1 MKKKLA
7 VIAAI
12 LGIVS
17 MGSMVSAKDM
27 EITPGYY
34 DVDFTKYDFIDTSL
48 NTIQFP
54 QGSAS
59 FEPFFKKLDTLVFE
73 NRGKVRILPIG
84 GSHLQADV
92 ISGRIREHLVKEY
105 PGASAGRGFVF
116 PYSAARTNTPASY
129 ASYYK
134 GIWDKNKN
142 VQHEITKPLGLL
154 GIAVST
160 RDPRAEI
167 TLLLDKYNTEPIWG
181 ETSFRVFGYSD
192 SNDVEPVL
200 RIDSMD
206 VFGTFDASSQSYVF
220 TSPRPIDTIQIAFR
234 WADTTKQAEVAAFI
248 TDSLFKDSVARAD
261 SLARVADSL
270 RMDSLGITPP
280 ASSSQ
285 QMAQAVAADSMFQG
299 DCEDVLD
306 TNCLN
311 RDEDMQAAL
320 DSVAADT
327 VPPRPHFTLTGIL
340 AENNAPGIT
349 YTNVGINGAK
359 VANYFEEICPL
370 FEKEMSYYKPDLVIF
385 AIGINDANVEVF
397 NDKQFREEY
406 DKLIKRIRKVSP
418 KTAFIFETNNDSYRK
433 VRKKKYVQHPNG
445 EIARKSFFMLADK
458 HKAGVWDKFSIM
470 GGLGSMAKWEK
481 ADLAKKDKVH
491 FKTAGYHL
499 LGDMFYKALMQ
510 AYFDHIANLPAEA
523 PVVAQAKPVQA
534 KPAPAPTTIPAASS
548 VAPKTQAPSAKTASS
563 TATAPTKATAP
574 TAAPTA
580 PANAKAAAAIQAKV
594 AAPAPTA
601 ASAKTAAPAKPETT
615 AQTEVPAKQPVAKT
629 VAPPQMPK
637 IAAAAHKD
645 VPMPEVV
652 KQTAQPTQ
660 PKIQVPLKPIPQA
673 AEKPTAPAP
682 STTDSK

>member
-1 MKKKLA
+1 MRKKLA
-7 VIAAI
+7 AIAAF
-12 LGIVS
+12 LGIFS
-17 MGSMVSAKDM
+17 IGSISAKDM

-34 DVDFTKYDFIDTSL
+34 DVDFAKYDFIDTSL

-54 QGSAS
+54 QGNAS
-59 FEPFFKKLDTLVFE
+59 FETFFKKLDTLVFE
-73 NRGKVRILPIG
+73 NRGKVRILHIG

-92 ISGRIREHLVKEY
+92 ISGRIREHLIKEY

-129 ASYYK
+129 ASSYK

-142 VQHEITKPLGLL
+142 VQREITKPLGLL
-154 GIAVST
+154 GIAIST
-160 RDPRAEI
+160 SDPRAEL
-167 TLLLDKYNTEPIWG
+167 TLLLDKYNSEPIWG
-181 ETSFRVFGYSD
+181 ETSFRVFGFSD
-192 SNDVEPVL
+192 SNNVEPVL

-234 WADTTKQAEVAAFI
+234 WADTTKQAEIAAFI

-261 SLARVADSL
+261 SLARVADSIRL
-270 RMDSLGITPP
+270 DSLGLLP
-280 ASSSQ
+280 SSSSVP
-285 QMAQAVAADSMFQG
+285 QAAAAADSMFQG

-311 RDEDMQAAL
+311 RDEDLQAAL
-320 DSVAADT
+320 KDSAAVDT
-327 VPPRPHFTLTGIL
+327 IPPRPRFTLTGIL

-359 VANYFEEICPL
+359 VANYFEETCPL

-406 DKLIKRIRKVSP
+406 DTLIKRIRKVSP

-433 VRKKKYVQHPNG
+433 IRKKKYVQHPNG
-445 EIARKSFFMLADK
+445 EIARKAFFMLADK

-491 FKTAGYHL
+491 FKTAGYQL

-510 AYFDHIANLPAEA
+510 AYFEHIANLPAEA
-523 PVVAQAKPVQA
+523 PVIAKAEPQ
-534 KPAPAPTTIPAASS
+534 APASTLPAKQAASVQS
-548 VAPKTQAPSAKTASS
+548 ITTSTTKPLAVQSSAKV
-563 TATAPTKATAP
+563 
-574 TAAPTA
+574 TA
-580 PANAKAAAAIQAKV
+580 PA
-594 AAPAPTA
+594 T
-601 ASAKTAAPAKPETT
+601 KTA
-615 AQTEVPAKQPVAKT
+615 
-629 VAPPQMPK
+629 PQMPK
-637 IAAAAHKD
+637 VASAAKAD
-645 VPMPEVV
+645 VPMPKVLQQASQNT
-652 KQTAQPTQ
+652 QTQ
-660 PKIQVPLKPIPQA
+660 IQIPLKPQSQNT
-673 AEKPTAPAP
+673 ESTAPK
-682 STTDSK
+682 DK

>member
-73 NRGKVRILPIG
+73 NRGKVRILHIG

-154 GIAVST
+154 GIAIST

-248 TDSLFKDSVARAD
+248 TDSLYKDSVARAD

-280 ASSSQ
+280 ASSAQ

-311 RDEDMQAAL
+311 RDEDLQVAL
-320 DSVAADT
+320 DSTAADT

-359 VANYFEEICPL
+359 VSNYFEETCPL

-397 NDKQFREEY
+397 NDKAFREDY
-406 DKLIKRIRKVSP
+406 DMLIKRIRKVSP

-445 EIARKSFFMLADK
+445 EVARKAFFILADK

-491 FKTAGYHL
+491 FKTAGYQL

-510 AYFDHIANLPAEA
+510 AYFDHIASLPAEA
-523 PVVAQAKPVQA
+523 PVVAQAKPAQA
-534 KPAPAPTTIPAASS
+534 KPAPSQAPATIPAASS
-548 VAPKTQAPSAKTASS
+548 VAQKTQTPSAKTASS
-563 TATAPTKATAP
+563 TAP
-574 TAAPTA
+574 AANA
-580 PANAKAAAAIQAKV
+580 PANAKAAATIQSKV
-594 AAPAPTA
+594 AAPAPATA
-601 ASAKTAAPAKPETT
+601 PAKTSTSTKPETT
-615 AQTEVPAKQPVAKT
+615 AKAEVAAKQPVEKT

-637 IAAAAHKD
+637 LAAAAHKD

-652 KQTAQPTQ
+652 KQTAQPAQ
-660 PKIQVPLKPIPQA
+660 PKIQVPLKPIPQP
-673 AEKPTAPAP
+673 AETPKTPTP
-682 STTDSK
+682 SATDSK

>member
-73 NRGKVRILPIG
+73 NRGKVRILHIG

-280 ASSSQ
+280 ASSAQ

-445 EIARKSFFMLADK
+445 EVARKSFFMLADK

-491 FKTAGYHL
+491 FKTAGYQL

-510 AYFDHIANLPAEA
+510 AYFDHIASLPAEA
-523 PVVAQAKPVQA
+523 PVVAQAKPA
-534 KPAPAPTTIPAASS
+534 ATPTPAPAPKTIPAASS
-548 VAPKTQAPSAKTASS
+548 VAPKTPTPSAKTASS
-563 TATAPTKATAP
+563 TATASATAP
-574 TAAPTA
+574 AAA
-580 PANAKAAAAIQAKV
+580 PANAKAAVAIQAKV

-601 ASAKTAAPAKPETT
+601 APAKK
-615 AQTEVPAKQPVAKT
+615 EVAAKQPAEKT

-637 IAAAAHKD
+637 LAAAAHKD

-652 KQTAQPTQ
+652 KQTAQPAQ
-660 PKIQVPLKPIPQA
+660 PKIQIPLKPQAQA
-673 AEKPTAPAP
+673 AESPTTPTP
-682 STTDSK
+682 SATDSK

>member
-1 MKKKLA
+1 MRKKLA
-7 VIAAI
+7 IFAAI
-12 LGIVS
+12 LGIFS
-17 MGSMVSAKDM
+17 IGSISAKDM

-54 QGSAS
+54 QGNAS

-73 NRGKVRILPIG
+73 NRGKVRILHIG

-92 ISGRIREHLVKEY
+92 ISGRIREHLIKEY

-167 TLLLDKYNTEPIWG
+167 TLLLDKYNNEPIWG

-270 RMDSLGITPP
+270 RLDSLGLLPS
-280 ASSSQ
+280 ASST
-285 QMAQAVAADSMFQG
+285 AQAVAADSMFQG

-311 RDEDMQAAL
+311 RDEDLQAANGNA
-320 DSVAADT
+320 VDT

-397 NDKQFREEY
+397 NDKQFRDEY
-406 DKLIKRIRKVSP
+406 DMLIKRIRKVSP

-445 EIARKSFFMLADK
+445 EVARKAFFMLADK

-491 FKTAGYHL
+491 FKTAGYQL

-510 AYFDHIANLPAEA
+510 AYFDHIASLPAEA
-523 PVVAQAKPVQA
+523 PVVAQT
-534 KPAPAPTTIPAASS
+534 KPAPTAPAQPKVQAAPATIPAASS
-548 VAPKTQAPSAKTASS
+548 TAPLNPIAKTA
-563 TATAPTKATAP
+563 AT
-574 TAAPTA
+574 
-580 PANAKAAAAIQAKV
+580 IQAKV
-594 AAPAPTA
+594 TPPAPTA
-601 ASAKTAAPAKPETT
+601 QAKSATSAETPTATST
-615 AQTEVPAKQPVAKT
+615 KQPVAKT

-637 IAAAAHKD
+637 VAAAAKTD
-645 VPMPEVV
+645 VPMPQVI
-652 KQTAQPTQ
+652 KQTAQPAQ
-660 PKIQVPLKPIPQA
+660 PQIQVPLKPDDQDT
-673 AEKPTAPAP
+673 K
-682 STTDSK
+682 

>member
-1 MKKKLA
+1 MRKKLA
-7 VIAAI
+7 VIAAM
-12 LGIVS
+12 LGIFS
-17 MGSMVSAKDM
+17 LGASAKDM
-27 EITPGYY
+27 VITPGFY

-54 QGSAS
+54 HGNAS

-73 NRGKVRILPIG
+73 NRGKVRILHIG

-92 ISGRIREHLVKEY
+92 ISGRIREHLIKEY

-142 VQHEITKPLGLL
+142 VQKEITKPLGLL
-154 GIAVST
+154 GIAIST
-160 RDPRAEI
+160 SDPRAEI
-167 TLLLDKYNTEPIWG
+167 TLLLDKYNSEPIWG
-181 ETSFRVFGYSD
+181 ETSFRLFGFSD
-192 SNDVEPVL
+192 SNDVQPVL

-206 VFGTFDASSQSYVF
+206 VFGTLDAASQSYVF

-234 WADTTKQAEVAAFI
+234 WADSTKQAEATAFI

-261 SLARVADSL
+261 SLAR
-270 RMDSLGITPP
+270 
-280 ASSSQ
+280 
-285 QMAQAVAADSMFQG
+285 AADSMRLDSLGLLPSSTSNTETALSLDSMYQG
-299 DCEDVLD
+299 DCDDVLD

-311 RDEDMQAAL
+311 RDEDGLTETARGDSAAI
-320 DSVAADT
+320 DT
-327 VPPRPHFTLTGIL
+327 VPPRPRFTLTGIL
-340 AENNAPGIT
+340 AENNAPGII

-359 VANYFEEICPL
+359 VSHYFEETCPL

-397 NDKQFREEY
+397 NDKQFRDEY
-406 DKLIKRIRKVSP
+406 DMLIKRIRKVSP

-433 VRKKKYVQHPNG
+433 IRKRKYVQHPNG
-445 EIARKSFFMLADK
+445 EVARKSFFMLADK

-491 FKTAGYHL
+491 FKTAGYQL

-523 PVVAQAKPVQA
+523 PVTVQA
-534 KPAPAPTTIPAASS
+534 KMTPTEATPIKTPATYIAAEKKAPVQMQTKSPQAIIAETRGLQKA
-548 VAPKTQAPSAKTASS
+548 VKTQQVVP
-563 TATAPTKATAP
+563 P
-574 TAAPTA
+574 
-580 PANAKAAAAIQAKV
+580 
-594 AAPAPTA
+594 
-601 ASAKTAAPAKPETT
+601 PAKPAT
-615 AQTEVPAKQPVAKT
+615 KT
-629 VAPPQMPK
+629 ISAPQMPK
-637 IAAAAHKD
+637 VASAANAD
-645 VPMPEVV
+645 IPMPKVL
-652 KQTAQPTQ
+652 KQASQNTQPT
-660 PKIQVPLKPIPQA
+660 IQIPLKPKAQD
-673 AEKPTAPAP
+673 K
-682 STTDSK
+682 

>member
-1 MKKKLA
+1 MIKKLA
-7 VIAAI
+7 AIAVC
-12 LGIVS
+12 LGIFS
-17 MGSMVSAKDM
+17 LEAFSKDM

-34 DVDFTKYDFIDTSL
+34 DVDFTKYDFIDTTL

-54 QGSAS
+54 KGNAT

-73 NRGKVRILPIG
+73 NKGKVRILHIG

-105 PGASAGRGFVF
+105 PGASAGRGFIF

-134 GIWDKNKN
+134 GIWDKSKN
-142 VQHEITKPLGLL
+142 VQKEITKQLGLL

-160 RDPRAEI
+160 SDPRAEI
-167 TLLLDKYNTEPIWG
+167 TLLLDKYNSEPLWG
-181 ETSFRVFGYSD
+181 ETSFRLFGFSD
-192 SNDVEPVL
+192 SNNVQPVL

-206 VFGTFDASSQSYVF
+206 VSGTFDTTSQSYVF
-220 TSPRPIDTIQIAFR
+220 ISPRPIDTIQIAFR

-270 RMDSLGITPP
+270 RLDSLGLTP
-280 ASSSQ
+280 SSSS
-285 QMAQAVAADSMFQG
+285 VAALPTAAPALDTMFQD
-299 DCEDVLD
+299 DCGDVLD

-311 RDEDMQAAL
+311 REEDNRIPTEMAAQK
-320 DSVAADT
+320 DSIVDT
-327 VPPRPHFTLTGIL
+327 VPPRPRFTLTGIL

-349 YTNVGINGAK
+349 YTNVGINGAR
-359 VANYFEEICPL
+359 VQNYFEEICPL

-397 NDKQFREEY
+397 NDKQFRDEY
-406 DKLIKRIRKVSP
+406 DQLIKRIQKVSP

-445 EIARKSFFMLADK
+445 EVARKSFFMLAEK

-491 FKTAGYHL
+491 FKTAGYQL

-510 AYFDHIANLPAEA
+510 AYFDHIASLPAEE
-523 PVVAQAKPVQA
+523 P
-534 KPAPAPTTIPAASS
+534 
-548 VAPKTQAPSAKTASS
+548 
-563 TATAPTKATAP
+563 
-574 TAAPTA
+574 
-580 PANAKAAAAIQAKV
+580 V
-594 AAPAPTA
+594 AAPPKAPSVQATATTPTA
-601 ASAKTAAPAKPETT
+601 QDKK
-615 AQTEVPAKQPVAKT
+615 
-629 VAPPQMPK
+629 
-637 IAAAAHKD
+637 
-645 VPMPEVV
+645 
-652 KQTAQPTQ
+652 
-660 PKIQVPLKPIPQA
+660 
-673 AEKPTAPAP
+673 
-682 STTDSK
+682 

>member
-73 NRGKVRILPIG
+73 NRGKVRILHIG

-154 GIAVST
+154 GIAIST

-206 VFGTFDASSQSYVF
+206 VFGTFDSTSQSYVF

-280 ASSSQ
+280 PASSQ
-285 QMAQAVAADSMFQG
+285 QASQVAAADSMFQG

-359 VANYFEEICPL
+359 VSNYFEEVCPL

-385 AIGINDANVEVF
+385 AIGINDANVDVF
-397 NDKQFREEY
+397 NDKIFREDY

-433 VRKKKYVQHPNG
+433 VRKRKYVQHPNG
-445 EIARKSFFMLADK
+445 EVARKSFFMLADK

-491 FKTAGYHL
+491 FKTAGYQL
-499 LGDMFYKALMQ
+499 LGDMFYKALIQ
-510 AYFDHIANLPAEA
+510 AYFDHIASLPAESPA
-523 PVVAQAKPVQA
+523 VAQS
-534 KPAPAPTTIPAASS
+534 KPAQPQTPATIPAASS
-548 VAPKTQAPSAKTASS
+548 VAPKVQATPTAKTASS
-563 TATAPTKATAP
+563 
-574 TAAPTA
+574 AAPTIQ
-580 PANAKAAAAIQAKV
+580 AKAPQTPVEKTAATIQAKV
-594 AAPAPTA
+594 ATPLPSK
-601 ASAKTAAPAKPETT
+601 SADAAPAKPEST
-615 AQTEVPAKQPVAKT
+615 AKQTAEKT

-637 IAAAAHKD
+637 LAAAAHKD

-652 KQTAQPTQ
+652 KQTAQPAQ
-660 PKIQVPLKPIPQA
+660 PKIQVPLKPEAQDA
-673 AEKPTAPAP
+673 K
-682 STTDSK
+682 

>member
-73 NRGKVRILPIG
+73 NRGKVRILHIG

-116 PYSAARTNTPASY
+116 PYSTARTNTPASY

-154 GIAVST
+154 GIAIST

-206 VFGTFDASSQSYVF
+206 VFGTFDSTSQSYVF

-280 ASSSQ
+280 PASSQ
-285 QMAQAVAADSMFQG
+285 QASQVAAADSMFQG

-311 RDEDMQAAL
+311 RDEDLQATL
-320 DSVAADT
+320 DSAAADT

-359 VANYFEEICPL
+359 VSNYFEEVCPL

-385 AIGINDANVEVF
+385 AIGINDANVDVF
-397 NDKQFREEY
+397 NDKIFREDY
-406 DKLIKRIRKVSP
+406 DKLIQRIRKVSP

-433 VRKKKYVQHPNG
+433 VRKRKYVQHPNG
-445 EIARKSFFMLADK
+445 EVARKSFFMLADK

-491 FKTAGYHL
+491 FKTAGYQL
-499 LGDMFYKALMQ
+499 LGDMFYKALIQ
-510 AYFDHIANLPAEA
+510 AYFDHIASLPAESPA
-523 PVVAQAKPVQA
+523 VVQS
-534 KPAPAPTTIPAASS
+534 KPAQPQTPATIPAASS
-548 VAPKTQAPSAKTASS
+548 VAPKVQATPTAKTASS
-563 TATAPTKATAP
+563 
-574 TAAPTA
+574 AAPTIQ
-580 PANAKAAAAIQAKV
+580 AKAPQTPVEKTAATIQAKV
-594 AAPAPTA
+594 ATPLPSK
-601 ASAKTAAPAKPETT
+601 SADAAPAKPEST
-615 AQTEVPAKQPVAKT
+615 AKQTAEKT

-637 IAAAAHKD
+637 LAAAAHKD

-652 KQTAQPTQ
+652 KQTAQPAQ
-660 PKIQVPLKPIPQA
+660 PKIQVPLKPEAQDA
-673 AEKPTAPAP
+673 K
-682 STTDSK
+682 

>member
-73 NRGKVRILPIG
+73 NRGKVRILHIG

-154 GIAVST
+154 GIAIST

-248 TDSLFKDSVARAD
+248 TDSLYKDSVARAD

-280 ASSSQ
+280 ASSAQ

-311 RDEDMQAAL
+311 RDEDLQAAL
-320 DSVAADT
+320 DSAAADT

-359 VANYFEEICPL
+359 VSNYFEETCPL

-385 AIGINDANVEVF
+385 AIGINDANVDVF
-397 NDKQFREEY
+397 NDKAFREDY
-406 DKLIKRIRKVSP
+406 DMLIKRIRKVSP

-445 EIARKSFFMLADK
+445 EVARKAFFMLADK

-491 FKTAGYHL
+491 FKTAGYQL

-510 AYFDHIANLPAEA
+510 AYFDHIASLPAEA
-523 PVVAQAKPVQA
+523 PVVAQAKPA
-534 KPAPAPTTIPAASS
+534 ATPTPAPAPKTIPAASS
-548 VAPKTQAPSAKTASS
+548 VAPKTPTPSAKTASS
-563 TATAPTKATAP
+563 TATASATAP
-574 TAAPTA
+574 AAA
-580 PANAKAAAAIQAKV
+580 PANAKAAVAIQAKV

-601 ASAKTAAPAKPETT
+601 APAKK
-615 AQTEVPAKQPVAKT
+615 EVAAKQPAEKT

-637 IAAAAHKD
+637 LAAAAHKD

-652 KQTAQPTQ
+652 KQTAQPAQ
-660 PKIQVPLKPIPQA
+660 PKIQIPLKPQAQA
-673 AEKPTAPAP
+673 AESPTTPTP
-682 STTDSK
+682 SATDSK

>member
-73 NRGKVRILPIG
+73 NRGKVRILHIG

-154 GIAVST
+154 GIAIST

-206 VFGTFDASSQSYVF
+206 VFGTFDSTSQSYVF

-280 ASSSQ
+280 PASSQ
-285 QMAQAVAADSMFQG
+285 QASQVAAADSMFQG

-320 DSVAADT
+320 DSAAADT

-359 VANYFEEICPL
+359 VSNYFEEVCPL

-385 AIGINDANVEVF
+385 AIGINDANVDVF
-397 NDKQFREEY
+397 NDKIFREDY

-433 VRKKKYVQHPNG
+433 VRKRKYVQHPNG
-445 EIARKSFFMLADK
+445 EVARKSFFMLADK

-491 FKTAGYHL
+491 FKTAGYQL
-499 LGDMFYKALMQ
+499 LGDMFYKALIQ
-510 AYFDHIANLPAEA
+510 AYFDHIASLPAESPA
-523 PVVAQAKPVQA
+523 VAQS
-534 KPAPAPTTIPAASS
+534 KPAQPQTPATIPAASS
-548 VAPKTQAPSAKTASS
+548 VAPKVQATPTAKTASS
-563 TATAPTKATAP
+563 
-574 TAAPTA
+574 AAPTIQ
-580 PANAKAAAAIQAKV
+580 AKAPQTPVEKTAATIQAKV
-594 AAPAPTA
+594 ATPLPSK
-601 ASAKTAAPAKPETT
+601 SADAAPAKPEST
-615 AQTEVPAKQPVAKT
+615 AKQTAEKT

-637 IAAAAHKD
+637 LAAAAHKD

-652 KQTAQPTQ
+652 KQTAQPAQ
-660 PKIQVPLKPIPQA
+660 PKIQVPLKPEAQDA
-673 AEKPTAPAP
+673 K
-682 STTDSK
+682 

>member
-1 MKKKLA
+1 MRKKLA
-7 VIAAI
+7 VIAAV
-12 LGIVS
+12 LGIFS
-17 MGSMVSAKDM
+17 IGSISAKDM

-34 DVDFTKYDFIDTSL
+34 DVDFAKYDFIDTSL

-73 NRGKVRILPIG
+73 NRGKVRILHIG

-92 ISGRIREHLVKEY
+92 ISGRIREHLIKEY

-129 ASYYK
+129 ASSYK

-142 VQHEITKPLGLL
+142 VQREITKPLGLL

-167 TLLLDKYNTEPIWG
+167 TLLLDKYNSEPIWG
-181 ETSFRVFGYSD
+181 ETNFRVFGFSD

-270 RMDSLGITPP
+270 RMDSLGLLP
-280 ASSSQ
+280 SSSSL
-285 QMAQAVAADSMFQG
+285 AQVAAADSMFQG
-299 DCEDVLD
+299 ECEDVLD

-311 RDEDMQAAL
+311 RDEDLQGAMKDSAAI
-320 DSVAADT
+320 DT
-327 VPPRPHFTLTGIL
+327 TPPRPHFTLTGIL

-385 AIGINDANVEVF
+385 AIGINDANVEIF

-406 DKLIKRIRKVSP
+406 DMLIKRIRKVSP
-418 KTAFIFETNNDSYRK
+418 MTAFIFETNNDSYRK
-433 VRKKKYVQHPNG
+433 IRKKKYVQHPNG
-445 EIARKSFFMLADK
+445 EIARKAFFMLADK

-491 FKTAGYHL
+491 FKTAGYQL

-510 AYFDHIANLPAEA
+510 AYFEHIANLPAED
-523 PVVAQAKPVQA
+523 PVVAQAKPVEV
-534 KPAPAPTTIPAASS
+534 PTIP
-548 VAPKTQAPSAKTASS
+548 PTNPLTKTA
-563 TATAPTKATAP
+563 T
-574 TAAPTA
+574 
-580 PANAKAAAAIQAKV
+580 AIQAKV
-594 AAPAPTA
+594 AAPAPKQTSVSTPPA
-601 ASAKTAAPAKPETT
+601 AAKTATSTATKTIPPTQRPKETT
-615 AQTEVPAKQPVAKT
+615 SAKAE
-629 VAPPQMPK
+629 
-637 IAAAAHKD
+637 
-645 VPMPEVV
+645 VPMPQVL
-652 KQTAQPTQ
+652 KQTAHSSTQ
-660 PKIQVPLKPIPQA
+660 SQIQVPLKPEAQN
-673 AEKPTAPAP
+673 K
-682 STTDSK
+682 K

>member
-73 NRGKVRILPIG
+73 NRGKVRILHIG

-154 GIAVST
+154 GIAIST

-206 VFGTFDASSQSYVF
+206 VFGTFDSTSQSYVF

-261 SLARVADSL
+261 SLARIADSL

-280 ASSSQ
+280 PASSQ
-285 QMAQAVAADSMFQG
+285 QASQVAAADSMFQG

-311 RDEDMQAAL
+311 RDEDLQATL
-320 DSVAADT
+320 DSAAADT

-359 VANYFEEICPL
+359 VSNYFEEVCPL

-385 AIGINDANVEVF
+385 AIGINDANVDVF
-397 NDKQFREEY
+397 NDKIFREDY
-406 DKLIKRIRKVSP
+406 DKLIQRIRKVSP

-433 VRKKKYVQHPNG
+433 VRKRKYVQHPNG
-445 EIARKSFFMLADK
+445 EVARKSFFMLADK

-491 FKTAGYHL
+491 FKTAGYQL
-499 LGDMFYKALMQ
+499 LGDMFYKALIQ
-510 AYFDHIANLPAEA
+510 AYFDHIASLPAESPA
-523 PVVAQAKPVQA
+523 VAQS
-534 KPAPAPTTIPAASS
+534 KPAQPQTPATIPAASS
-548 VAPKTQAPSAKTASS
+548 VAPKVQATPTAKTASS
-563 TATAPTKATAP
+563 
-574 TAAPTA
+574 AAPTIQ
-580 PANAKAAAAIQAKV
+580 AKAPQTPVEKTAATIQAKV
-594 AAPAPTA
+594 ATPLPSK
-601 ASAKTAAPAKPETT
+601 SADAAPAKPEST
-615 AQTEVPAKQPVAKT
+615 AKQTAEKT

-637 IAAAAHKD
+637 LAAAAHKD

-652 KQTAQPTQ
+652 KQTAQPAQ
-660 PKIQVPLKPIPQA
+660 PKIQVPLKPEAQDA
-673 AEKPTAPAP
+673 K
-682 STTDSK
+682 

>member
-73 NRGKVRILPIG
+73 NRGKVRILHIG

-154 GIAVST
+154 GIAIST

-206 VFGTFDASSQSYVF
+206 VFGTFDSTSQSYVF

-280 ASSSQ
+280 PASSQ
-285 QMAQAVAADSMFQG
+285 QASQVAAADSMFQG

-320 DSVAADT
+320 DSAAADT

-359 VANYFEEICPL
+359 VSNYFEEVCPL

-385 AIGINDANVEVF
+385 AIGINDANVDVF
-397 NDKQFREEY
+397 NDKIFREDY
-406 DKLIKRIRKVSP
+406 DKLIQRIRKVSP

-433 VRKKKYVQHPNG
+433 VRKRKYVQHPNG
-445 EIARKSFFMLADK
+445 EVARKSFFMLADK

-491 FKTAGYHL
+491 FKTAGYQL
-499 LGDMFYKALMQ
+499 LGDMFYKALIQ
-510 AYFDHIANLPAEA
+510 AYFDHIASLPAESPA
-523 PVVAQAKPVQA
+523 VAQS
-534 KPAPAPTTIPAASS
+534 KPAQPQTPATIPAASS
-548 VAPKTQAPSAKTASS
+548 VAPKVQATPTAKTASS
-563 TATAPTKATAP
+563 
-574 TAAPTA
+574 AAPTIQ
-580 PANAKAAAAIQAKV
+580 AKAPQTPVEKTAATIQAKV
-594 AAPAPTA
+594 ATPLPSK
-601 ASAKTAAPAKPETT
+601 SADAAPAKPEST
-615 AQTEVPAKQPVAKT
+615 AKQTAEKT

-637 IAAAAHKD
+637 LAAAAHKD

-652 KQTAQPTQ
+652 KQTAQPAQ
-660 PKIQVPLKPIPQA
+660 PKIQVPLKPEAQDA
-673 AEKPTAPAP
+673 K
-682 STTDSK
+682 

>member
-73 NRGKVRILPIG
+73 NRGKVRILHIG

-105 PGASAGRGFVF
+105 PGASAGRGFIF

-154 GIAVST
+154 GIAIST

-206 VFGTFDASSQSYVF
+206 VFGTFDSTSQSYVF

-280 ASSSQ
+280 PASSQ
-285 QMAQAVAADSMFQG
+285 QASQVAAADSMFQG

-311 RDEDMQAAL
+311 RDEDLQATL
-320 DSVAADT
+320 DSAAADT

-359 VANYFEEICPL
+359 VSNYFEEVCPL

-385 AIGINDANVEVF
+385 AIGINDANVDVF
-397 NDKQFREEY
+397 NDKIFREDY
-406 DKLIKRIRKVSP
+406 DKLIQRIRKVSP

-433 VRKKKYVQHPNG
+433 VRKRKYVQHPNG
-445 EIARKSFFMLADK
+445 EVARKSFFMLADK

-491 FKTAGYHL
+491 FKTAGYQL
-499 LGDMFYKALMQ
+499 LGDMFYKALIQ
-510 AYFDHIANLPAEA
+510 AYFDHIASLPAESPA
-523 PVVAQAKPVQA
+523 VAQS
-534 KPAPAPTTIPAASS
+534 KPAQPQTPATIPAASS
-548 VAPKTQAPSAKTASS
+548 VAPKVQATPTAKTASS
-563 TATAPTKATAP
+563 
-574 TAAPTA
+574 AAPTIQ
-580 PANAKAAAAIQAKV
+580 AKAPQTPVEKTAATIQAKV
-594 AAPAPTA
+594 ATPLPSK
-601 ASAKTAAPAKPETT
+601 SADAAPAKPESTT
-615 AQTEVPAKQPVAKT
+615 KLTAEKT

-637 IAAAAHKD
+637 LAAAAHKD

-652 KQTAQPTQ
+652 KQTAQPAQ
-660 PKIQVPLKPIPQA
+660 PKIQVPLKPEAQDA
-673 AEKPTAPAP
+673 K
-682 STTDSK
+682 

>member
-73 NRGKVRILPIG
+73 NRGKVRILHIG

-154 GIAVST
+154 GIAIST

-206 VFGTFDASSQSYVF
+206 VIGTFDSTSQSYVF

-280 ASSSQ
+280 PASSQ
-285 QMAQAVAADSMFQG
+285 QASQVAAADSMFQG

-311 RDEDMQAAL
+311 RDEDLQATL
-320 DSVAADT
+320 DSAAADT

-359 VANYFEEICPL
+359 VSNYFEEICPL

-385 AIGINDANVEVF
+385 AIGINDANVDVF
-397 NDKQFREEY
+397 NDKIFREDY
-406 DKLIKRIRKVSP
+406 DKLIQRIRKVSP

-433 VRKKKYVQHPNG
+433 VRKRKYVQHPNG
-445 EIARKSFFMLADK
+445 EVARKSFFMLADK

-491 FKTAGYHL
+491 FKTAGYQL
-499 LGDMFYKALMQ
+499 LGDMFYKALIQ
-510 AYFDHIANLPAEA
+510 AYFDHIASLPAESPA
-523 PVVAQAKPVQA
+523 VAQS
-534 KPAPAPTTIPAASS
+534 KPAQPQTPATIPAASS
-548 VAPKTQAPSAKTASS
+548 VAPKVQATPTAKTASS
-563 TATAPTKATAP
+563 
-574 TAAPTA
+574 AAPTIQ
-580 PANAKAAAAIQAKV
+580 AKAPQTPVEKTAATIQAKV
-594 AAPAPTA
+594 ATPLPSK
-601 ASAKTAAPAKPETT
+601 SADAAPAKPEST
-615 AQTEVPAKQPVAKT
+615 AKQTAEKT

-637 IAAAAHKD
+637 LAAAAHKD

-652 KQTAQPTQ
+652 KQTAQPAQ
-660 PKIQVPLKPIPQA
+660 PKIQVPLKPEAQDA
-673 AEKPTAPAP
+673 K
-682 STTDSK
+682 

>member
-73 NRGKVRILPIG
+73 NRGKVRILHIG

-154 GIAVST
+154 GIAIST

-248 TDSLFKDSVARAD
+248 TDSLYKDSVARAD

-280 ASSSQ
+280 ASSAQ

-311 RDEDMQAAL
+311 RDEDLQVAL
-320 DSVAADT
+320 DSTAADT

-359 VANYFEEICPL
+359 VSNYFEETCPL

-397 NDKQFREEY
+397 NDKAFREDY
-406 DKLIKRIRKVSP
+406 DMLIKRIRKVSP

-445 EIARKSFFMLADK
+445 EVARKAFFILADK

-491 FKTAGYHL
+491 FKTAGYQL

-510 AYFDHIANLPAEA
+510 AYFDHIASLPAEA
-523 PVVAQAKPVQA
+523 PVVAQAKPAQA
-534 KPAPAPTTIPAASS
+534 KPAPSQAPATIPAASS
-548 VAPKTQAPSAKTASS
+548 VAQKTQTPSAKTASS
-563 TATAPTKATAP
+563 TAP
-574 TAAPTA
+574 AANA
-580 PANAKAAAAIQAKV
+580 PANAKAAATIQSKV
-594 AAPAPTA
+594 AAPAPATA
-601 ASAKTAAPAKPETT
+601 PAKTSTSTKPETT
-615 AQTEVPAKQPVAKT
+615 AKAEVAAKQPVEKT

-637 IAAAAHKD
+637 LAAAAHKD

-652 KQTAQPTQ
+652 KQTAQPAQ
-660 PKIQVPLKPIPQA
+660 PKIQVPLKPIPQP
-673 AEKPTAPAP
+673 AETPKTLTP
-682 STTDSK
+682 SATDSK